1 MKKLLISVG
10 FRSELMLLLRVVR
23 IYLRVL
29 IKYAHNRLSL
39 LEIHHRNKR
48 RHDQGNWKLGS
59 DKLGSD
65 HAILFT
71 SHQIRPRNRCYHRL
85 ASCFHG

>member
-48 RHDQGNWKLGS
+48 RHDQGNWGLTTLS
-59 DKLGSD
+59 YLY
-65 HAILFT
+65 H
-71 SHQIRPRNRCYHRL
+71 IRFVPEIGVII
-85 ASCFHG
+85 A